1 MGATHACSMASVF
14 WGGGGLD
21 THNNQALYFEV
32 LREMLQRT
40 CTTGCV
46 KTCIVY
52 NGIPMF

>member
-32 LREMLQRT
+32 LREMLQCT